1 VLYVLVTF
9 FHLFVNDLSSAMMV
23 RAAHGMV
30 AAALSSLGIY
40 YQVQAWPARHRLKA
54 LTIGITG
61 SSLAIPLAR
70 LFSTEL
76 LQLDEWR
83 GLYFFEL
90 GLALVSLA
98 CVIALKLPP
107 AIVKRCSRRRISSP
121 SSCWRPAW
129 RWSAPCCRWGGST
142 GGLKRRGSAG
152 RWRARWC

>member
-1 VLYVLVTF
+1 MLYVLVTF

-40 YQVQAWPARHRLKA
+40 YQVQARPARHRLKA

-76 LQLDEWR
+76 LQIDEWR

-107 AIVKRCSRRRISSP
+107 SDRKKCLRRRTLLP
-121 SSCWRPAW
+121 SSCWRPVW
-129 RWSAPCCRWGGST
+129 
-142 GGLKRRGSAG
+142 L
-152 RWRARWC
+152 